1 MKKIDLEIFDISH
14 SGTNSG
20 AYAMVL
26 VEKGGNRKIPIIIGS
41 SEAQAIAIELEN
53 MKPSRPLTHDLY
65 KNTLTSFN
73 MTVTEVLIYNYNE
86 GIFFAKVIVTDGER
100 IIEIDSRSSDAVA
113 IAVRFRIPI
122 KCYETILQTM
132 GIDPSEDSTSEDDL
146 DENEEGEIVFDA
158 VVEDV
163 EKPSKKIDK
172 SEELKELRDK
182 LNQAIEN
189 EEYEAASILKIAI
202 EKLESEK

>member
-26 VEKGGNRKIPIIIGS
+26 VEKGGDRKIPIIIGS

-122 KCYETILQTM
+122 KCDETILQTM
-132 GIDPSEDSTSEDDL
+132 GIDPSEDSTSEDEL
-146 DENEEGEIVFDA
+146 DEEGEIVFDA
-158 VVEDV
+158 VVEDE
-163 EKPSKKIDK
+163 EKPSKKTNK
-172 SEELKELRDK
+172 AEELKELRDK

-189 EEYEAASILKIAI
+189 EEYEAASMLKIAI

>member
-122 KCYETILQTM
+122 KCDETILQTM
-132 GIDPSEDSTSEDDL
+132 GIDPSEESTSEDEL
-146 DENEEGEIVFDA
+146 DEDGEIVFDA
-158 VVEDV
+158 VVEDE
-163 EKPSKKIDK
+163 EKPSKKINK
-172 SEELKELRDK
+172 AEELKELRDK

-189 EEYEAASILKIAI
+189 EEYEAASMLKIAI

>member
-122 KCYETILQTM
+122 KCYETILQSM
-132 GIDPSEDSTSEDDL
+132 GIDPSEDSTSEAEI
-146 DENEEGEIVFDA
+146 DEDGETVFDA
-158 VVEDV
+158 VVDNV
-163 EKPSKKIDK
+163 EKPPKKIDK
-172 SEELKELRDK
+172 SEELKALRDK

>member
-122 KCYETILQTM
+122 KCYETILQSM
-132 GIDPSEDSTSEDDL
+132 GIDPSEDSTSED
-146 DENEEGEIVFDA
+146 EVNEDGEIVFDA
-158 VVEDV
+158 VVENV
-163 EKPSKKIDK
+163 EKPSKKVDK
-172 SEELKELRDK
+172 SEELKALRDK

>member
-132 GIDPSEDSTSEDDL
+132 GIDPSEDSTSEDEL
-146 DENEEGEIVFDA
+146 DEDGEIVFNA
-158 VVEDV
+158 VVEDE
-163 EKPSKKIDK
+163 EKPSKKINK
-172 SEELKELRDK
+172 AEELKELRDK

-189 EEYEAASILKIAI
+189 EEYEAASMLKIAI

>member
-122 KCYETILQTM
+122 KCDETILQTM
-132 GIDPSEDSTSEDDL
+132 GIDPSEDSTSEDEL
-146 DENEEGEIVFDA
+146 DEDAEIVFDA
-158 VVEDV
+158 VVEDE
-163 EKPSKKIDK
+163 EKPSKKINK
-172 SEELKELRDK
+172 AEELKELRDK

-189 EEYEAASILKIAI
+189 EEYEAASMLKSAI

>member
-1 MKKIDLEIFDISH
+1 MKKIVLEIFDISH

-53 MKPSRPLTHDLY
+53 MKPSRPLTHDLF

-73 MTVTEVLIYNYNE
+73 MTVNEVLIYNYND

-113 IAVRFRIPI
+113 IAVRFRVPI
-122 KCYETILQTM
+122 KCYETILQSM
-132 GIDPSEDSTSEDDL
+132 GIDPSDEGSADDAFDEDGGNAF
-146 DENEEGEIVFDA
+146 DE
-158 VVEDV
+158 VVENV

-172 SEELKELRDK
+172 TEELKKLRDK

-202 EKLESEK
+202 EKLESKK

>member
-122 KCYETILQTM
+122 KCDETILQTM
-132 GIDPSEDSTSEDDL
+132 GIDPSEDSTSEDEL
-146 DENEEGEIVFDA
+146 DEEGEIVFDA
-158 VVEDV
+158 VVEDE
-163 EKPSKKIDK
+163 EKPSKKINK
-172 SEELKELRDK
+172 AEELKELRDK

-189 EEYEAASILKIAI
+189 EEYEAASMLKIAI

>member
-122 KCYETILQTM
+122 KCDEKILQTM
-132 GIDPSEDSTSEDDL
+132 GIDPSEESTSEDEL
-146 DENEEGEIVFDA
+146 DEDGEIVFDA
-158 VVEDV
+158 VVED
-163 EKPSKKIDK
+163 EEMPSKKINK
-172 SEELKELRDK
+172 AEELKELRDK
-182 LNQAIEN
+182 LNRAIEH
-189 EEYEAASILKIAI
+189 EEYEAASMLKIAI

>member
-26 VEKGGNRKIPIIIGS
+26 VEQGGNRKIPIIIGS

-122 KCYETILQTM
+122 KCDETILQTM
-132 GIDPSEDSTSEDDL
+132 GIDPSEDSTSEDEL
-146 DENEEGEIVFDA
+146 DEDGEIVFDA
-158 VVEDV
+158 VVED
-163 EKPSKKIDK
+163 EAMPSKKINK
-172 SEELKELRDK
+172 AEELKELRDK

-202 EKLESEK
+202 EKIESEK

>member
-1 MKKIDLEIFDISH
+1 
-14 SGTNSG
+14 
-20 AYAMVL
+20 
-26 VEKGGNRKIPIIIGS
+26 
-41 SEAQAIAIELEN
+41 

-113 IAVRFRIPI
+113 IAVRFRVPI
-122 KCYETILQTM
+122 KCYETIIQSM
-132 GIDPSEDSTSEDDL
+132 GIDPSEDSISEDDL
-146 DENEEGEIVFDA
+146 GEDEELVFESDL
-158 VVEDV
+158 EDL
-163 EKPSKKIDK
+163 EMPSKDIDK
-172 SEELKELRDK
+172 DEKLQKLREK
-182 LNQAIEN
+182 LSQAIEN
-189 EEYEAASILKIAI
+189 EEYEAASMLKTAI

>member
-122 KCYETILQTM
+122 KCDETILQTM
-132 GIDPSEDSTSEDDL
+132 GIDPSEDSTSEDEL
-146 DENEEGEIVFDA
+146 DEDGEIVFDA
-158 VVEDV
+158 VVED
-163 EKPSKKIDK
+163 EAMPSKKINK
-172 SEELKELRDK
+172 AEELKELRDK

-202 EKLESEK
+202 EKIESEK

>member
-1 MKKIDLEIFDISH
+1 MKKIVLEIFDISH

-53 MKPSRPLTHDLY
+53 MKPSRPLTHDLF

-113 IAVRFRIPI
+113 IAVRFRVPI
-122 KCYETILQTM
+122 KCYETILQSM
-132 GIDPSEDSTSEDDL
+132 GIDPSDEGSADDAFDEDGGNAF
-146 DENEEGEIVFDA
+146 DE
-158 VVEDV
+158 VVENV

-172 SEELKELRDK
+172 SEELKALRDK

-202 EKLESEK
+202 EKLESKK

>member
-20 AYAMVL
+20 AYARVL
-26 VEKGGNRKIPIIIGS
+26 VEKGGHRKIPLIIGS

-122 KCYETILQTM
+122 KCDEKILQTM
-132 GIDPSEDSTSEDDL
+132 GIDPSEESTSDDEL
-146 DENEEGEIVFDA
+146 DEDGEIVFDA
-158 VVEDV
+158 VVED
-163 EKPSKKIDK
+163 EEMPSKKINK
-172 SEELKELRDK
+172 AEELKELRDK

-189 EEYEAASILKIAI
+189 EEYEAASMLKIAI

>member
-1 MKKIDLEIFDISH
+1 MKKIVLEIFDISH

-53 MKPSRPLTHDLY
+53 MKPSRPLTHDLF

-113 IAVRFRIPI
+113 IAVRFRVPI
-122 KCYETILQTM
+122 KCYETILQSM
-132 GIDPSEDSTSEDDL
+132 GIDPSDEGSADDAFDEDGGNAF
-146 DENEEGEIVFDA
+146 DE
-158 VVEDV
+158 VVENV

-172 SEELKELRDK
+172 TEELKKLRDK

-202 EKLESEK
+202 EKLESKK

>member
-113 IAVRFRIPI
+113 IAVRFRIQI
-122 KCYETILQTM
+122 KCDEKILQTM
-132 GIDPSEDSTSEDDL
+132 GIDPSEESTSDDEL
-146 DENEEGEIVFDA
+146 DEDGEIVFDA
-158 VVEDV
+158 VVED
-163 EKPSKKIDK
+163 EEMPSKKINK
-172 SEELKELRDK
+172 AEELKELRDK

-189 EEYEAASILKIAI
+189 EEYEAASMLKIAI

>member
-122 KCYETILQTM
+122 KCDEKILQTM
-132 GIDPSEDSTSEDDL
+132 GIDPSEESTSQDEL
-146 DENEEGEIVFDA
+146 DEDGEIVFDA
-158 VVEDV
+158 VVEDE
-163 EKPSKKIDK
+163 EKPSKKINK
-172 SEELKELRDK
+172 AEELKELRDK

-189 EEYEAASILKIAI
+189 EEYEAASMLKSAI

>member
-53 MKPSRPLTHDLY
+53 MKPSSPLTHDLY

-122 KCYETILQTM
+122 KCDEKILQTM
-132 GIDPSEDSTSEDDL
+132 GIDPSEESTSEDEL
-146 DENEEGEIVFDA
+146 DEDGEIVFDA
-158 VVEDV
+158 VVED
-163 EKPSKKIDK
+163 EEMPSKKINK
-172 SEELKELRDK
+172 AEELKELRDK

-189 EEYEAASILKIAI
+189 EEYEAASMLKIAI

>member
-122 KCYETILQTM
+122 KCDEKILQTM
-132 GIDPSEDSTSEDDL
+132 GIDPSEDSTSQDEL
-146 DENEEGEIVFDA
+146 DEDGEIVFDA
-158 VVEDV
+158 VVEDE
-163 EKPSKKIDK
+163 EKPSKKINK
-172 SEELKELRDK
+172 AEELKELRDK

-189 EEYEAASILKIAI
+189 EEYEAASMLKIAI

>member
-122 KCYETILQTM
+122 KCDEKILQTM
-132 GIDPSEDSTSEDDL
+132 GIDPSEESTSDDEL
-146 DENEEGEIVFDA
+146 DEDGEIVFDA
-158 VVEDV
+158 VVED
-163 EKPSKKIDK
+163 EEMPSKKINK
-172 SEELKELRDK
+172 AEELKELRDK
-182 LNQAIEN
+182 LNRAIEH
-189 EEYEAASILKIAI
+189 EEYEAASMLKIAI

>member
-122 KCYETILQTM
+122 KCDEKILQTM
-132 GIDPSEDSTSEDDL
+132 GIDPSEDSTSEDEL
-146 DENEEGEIVFDA
+146 DEDGEIVFDA
-158 VVEDV
+158 VVEDE
-163 EKPSKKIDK
+163 EKPSKKINK
-172 SEELKELRDK
+172 AEELKELRDK

-189 EEYEAASILKIAI
+189 EEYEAASMLKSAI

>member
-122 KCYETILQTM
+122 KCDEIILQTM
-132 GIDPSEDSTSEDDL
+132 GIDPSEDSTSEDEL
-146 DENEEGEIVFDA
+146 DEDGEIEFDA

-163 EKPSKKIDK
+163 EKPSKKTNK
-172 SEELKELRDK
+172 AEELKELRDK

-189 EEYEAASILKIAI
+189 EEYEAASKLKIAI
-202 EKLESEK
+202 EKLESKK

>member
-1 MKKIDLEIFDISH
+1 MKKIVLEIFDISH

-53 MKPSRPLTHDLY
+53 MKPSRPLTHDLF

-113 IAVRFRIPI
+113 IAVRFRVPI
-122 KCYETILQTM
+122 KCYETILQSM
-132 GIDPSEDSTSEDDL
+132 GIDPSDEGSDDDSFDEDGGNAF
-146 DENEEGEIVFDA
+146 DE
-158 VVEDV
+158 VVENV

-172 SEELKELRDK
+172 SEELKALRDK

>member
-1 MKKIDLEIFDISH
+1 MKKIVLEIFDISH

-122 KCYETILQTM
+122 KCDEKILQTM
-132 GIDPSEDSTSEDDL
+132 GIDPSEDSTSEDEL
-146 DENEEGEIVFDA
+146 DEDGEIVFDA
-158 VVEDV
+158 VVEDEV
-163 EKPSKKIDK
+163 MPSKKRNK
-172 SEELKELRDK
+172 AEELKELRDK

-189 EEYEAASILKIAI
+189 EEYEAASMLKIAI

>member
-122 KCYETILQTM
+122 KCDETILQTM
-132 GIDPSEDSTSEDDL
+132 GIDPSEDSTSEDEL
-146 DENEEGEIVFDA
+146 DEDGEIVFDA
-158 VVEDV
+158 VVED
-163 EKPSKKIDK
+163 EEMPSKKINK
-172 SEELKELRDK
+172 AEELKELRDK

-202 EKLESEK
+202 EKIESEK

>member
-122 KCYETILQTM
+122 KCDETILQTM
-132 GIDPSEDSTSEDDL
+132 GIDPSEDSSSEDEL
-146 DENEEGEIVFDA
+146 DEDGEIVFDA
-158 VVEDV
+158 VVED
-163 EKPSKKIDK
+163 EEMPSKKINK
-172 SEELKELRDK
+172 AEELKELRDK

-189 EEYEAASILKIAI
+189 EEYEAASMLKIAI

>member
-73 MTVTEVLIYNYNE
+73 MTVTEVLICNYNE

-122 KCYETILQTM
+122 KCDETILQTM
-132 GIDPSEDSTSEDDL
+132 GIDPSEDSTSEDEL
-146 DENEEGEIVFDA
+146 DEDGEIVFDA
-158 VVEDV
+158 VVEDEV
-163 EKPSKKIDK
+163 MPSKKINK
-172 SEELKELRDK
+172 AEELKELRDK

-189 EEYEAASILKIAI
+189 EEYEAASMLKIAI

>member
-122 KCYETILQTM
+122 KCDEKILQTM
-132 GIDPSEDSTSEDDL
+132 GIDPSEDSTSEDEL
-146 DENEEGEIVFDA
+146 DEDGEIVFDS
-158 VVEDV
+158 VVEDE
-163 EKPSKKIDK
+163 EKPSKKINK
-172 SEELKELRDK
+172 AEELKELRDK

-189 EEYEAASILKIAI
+189 EEYEAASMLKIAI

>member
-122 KCYETILQTM
+122 KCDEKILQTM
-132 GIDPSEDSTSEDDL
+132 GIDPSEESTSEDEL
-146 DENEEGEIVFDA
+146 DEDGEIEFDA
-158 VVEDV
+158 VVED
-163 EKPSKKIDK
+163 EEMPSKKINK
-172 SEELKELRDK
+172 AEELKELRDK

-189 EEYEAASILKIAI
+189 EEYEAASMLKIAI

>member
-65 KNTLTSFN
+65 MNTLTSFN
-73 MTVTEVLIYNYNE
+73 MTVNEVLIYNYNE

-113 IAVRFRIPI
+113 IAVRFRVPI
-122 KCYETILQTM
+122 RCYETILQSM
-132 GIDPSEDSTSEDDL
+132 GIDPSEDSQSEDDL
-146 DENEEGEIVFDA
+146 EEEVEIVFESDMDDL
-158 VVEDV
+158 ETS
-163 EKPSKKIDK
+163 SKKTDK
-172 SEELKELRDK
+172 KEKLKELRDK
-182 LNQAIEN
+182 LSQAIEN
-189 EEYEAASILKIAI
+189 EEYEAASKLKKAI

>member
-65 KNTLTSFN
+65 MNTLTSFN
-73 MTVTEVLIYNYNE
+73 MTVNEVLIYNYNE

-113 IAVRFRIPI
+113 IAVRFRVPI
-122 KCYETILQTM
+122 RCYETILQSM
-132 GIDPSEDSTSEDDL
+132 GIDPSEDSQSEDDL
-146 DENEEGEIVFDA
+146 EEEVEIVFEPDMDDL
-158 VVEDV
+158 ET
-163 EKPSKKIDK
+163 PSKEIDK
-172 SEELKELRDK
+172 KEKLKELRDK
-182 LNQAIEN
+182 LSKAIEN
-189 EEYEAASILKIAI
+189 EEYEAASKLKKAI

>member
-122 KCYETILQTM
+122 KCDETILQTM
-132 GIDPSEDSTSEDDL
+132 GIDPSEDSTSQDEL
-146 DENEEGEIVFDA
+146 DEDGEIVFDA
-158 VVEDV
+158 VVEDE
-163 EKPSKKIDK
+163 EKPSKKINK
-172 SEELKELRDK
+172 AEELKELRDK

-189 EEYEAASILKIAI
+189 EEYEAASMLKSAI

>member
-1 MKKIDLEIFDISH
+1 MKKIVLEIFDISH

-53 MKPSRPLTHDLY
+53 MKPSRPLTHDLF

-113 IAVRFRIPI
+113 IAVRFRVPI
-122 KCYETILQTM
+122 KCYETILQSM
-132 GIDPSEDSTSEDDL
+132 GIDPSDEGSDDDSFDEDGGNAF
-146 DENEEGEIVFDA
+146 DE
-158 VVEDV
+158 VVENV

-172 SEELKELRDK
+172 SEELKALRDK

-189 EEYEAASILKIAI
+189 EEYEAASMLKIAI

>member
-122 KCYETILQTM
+122 KCDEKILQTM
-132 GIDPSEDSTSEDDL
+132 GIDPSEDSTSEDEL
-146 DENEEGEIVFDA
+146 DEDGEIVFDA
-158 VVEDV
+158 VVEDE
-163 EKPSKKIDK
+163 EKPSKKINK
-172 SEELKELRDK
+172 AEELKELRDK

-189 EEYEAASILKIAI
+189 EEYEAASMLKIAI

>member
-26 VEKGGNRKIPIIIGS
+26 VEKEGNRKIPIIIGS

-122 KCYETILQTM
+122 KCDETILQTM
-132 GIDPSEDSTSEDDL
+132 GIDPSEDSTSEDEL
-146 DENEEGEIVFDA
+146 DEDGEIVFDA
-158 VVEDV
+158 VVEDEV
-163 EKPSKKIDK
+163 MPSKKRNK
-172 SEELKELRDK
+172 AEELKELRDK

-189 EEYEAASILKIAI
+189 EEYEAASMLKIAI

>member
-122 KCYETILQTM
+122 KCDETILQTM
-132 GIDPSEDSTSEDDL
+132 GIDPSEDSTSEDEL
-146 DENEEGEIVFDA
+146 DEDAEIVFDA
-158 VVEDV
+158 VVEDE
-163 EKPSKKIDK
+163 EKPSKKTNK
-172 SEELKELRDK
+172 AEELKELRDK

-202 EKLESEK
+202 EKIESEK

>member
-122 KCYETILQTM
+122 KCDETILQTM
-132 GIDPSEDSTSEDDL
+132 GIDPSEDSTSEDEL
-146 DENEEGEIVFDA
+146 DEDGEIVFDA
-158 VVEDV
+158 VVED
-163 EKPSKKIDK
+163 EAMPSKKINK
-172 SEELKELRDK
+172 AEELKELRDK
-182 LNQAIEN
+182 LNRAIEH
-189 EEYEAASILKIAI
+189 EEYEAASMLKIAI

>member
-122 KCYETILQTM
+122 KCDETILQNM
-132 GIDPSEDSTSEDDL
+132 GIDPSEDSTSEDEL
-146 DENEEGEIVFDA
+146 DEDGEIVFDA
-158 VVEDV
+158 VVEDE
-163 EKPSKKIDK
+163 EKPSKKINK
-172 SEELKELRDK
+172 AEELKELRDK

-189 EEYEAASILKIAI
+189 EEYEAASMLKIAI

>member
-65 KNTLTSFN
+65 KSTLTSFN

-113 IAVRFRIPI
+113 IAVRFRVPI
-122 KCYETILQTM
+122 RCYETILQSM
-132 GIDPSEDSTSEDDL
+132 GIDPSEDSQSEDDL
-146 DENEEGEIVFDA
+146 EEEVEIVFEPDMDDL
-158 VVEDV
+158 ETS
-163 EKPSKKIDK
+163 SKEIDK
-172 SEELKELRDK
+172 KKKLKELRDK

-189 EEYEAASILKIAI
+189 EEYEAASKLKKAI
-202 EKLESEK
+202 EKLESGK

>member
-122 KCYETILQTM
+122 KCDETILQNM
-132 GIDPSEDSTSEDDL
+132 GIDPSEDSTSEDEL
-146 DENEEGEIVFDA
+146 DDDGENVFDD
-158 VVEDV
+158 VVEDE
-163 EKPSKKIDK
+163 EKPSKKINK
-172 SEELKELRDK
+172 AEELKELRDK

-189 EEYEAASILKIAI
+189 EEYEAASMLKSAI